1 MILRAN
7 PEFASELVCIIPYA
21 YWLHKEGKLEK
32 VITSTGMKSF
42 YYFCDDVEEQ
52 YKFRTL
58 DNLNS
63 GLEEVPNNWVHHNAE
78 AVTGKDYSELT
89 EEEQN
94 NMNGVLDY
102 REWTPPPYLE
112 YYKTDEFNFD
122 KPVVVVNNNYN
133 IEYGKPIS
141 KSLRFFDIKT
151 LYDMFN
157 YLTNSGYTVIY
168 KRPNNTEFAPDHNEI
183 ETLNRN
189 VSLTA
194 TVEMNN
200 GLQGVI
206 TDYELCEYY
215 NDVID
220 INKMK
225 EEYPQYTYNEFQL
238 KLFSSAE
245 GFVTTNG
252 GGGILCSYF
261 KKPVVMYVPHGKEL
275 RKNYIT
281 NEDSYLNKLS
291 ESNIH
296 SVLDPGDVNDYSKV
310 IKKVKE
316 VFRGD
321 NK

>member
-42 YYFCDDVEEQ
+42 YYFCDYVEEQ

-63 GLEEVPNNWVHHNAE
+63 GLNEVPNNWVHHNAE

-102 REWTPPPYLE
+102 RKWSLPPYSE
-112 YYKTDEFNFD
+112 YYKTDEFKFD
-122 KPVVVVNNNYN
+122 KPVVIVNNNYN

-141 KSLRFFDIKT
+141 ESLRFFDIKT
-151 LYDMFN
+151 LYDIFN

-168 KRPNNTEFAPDHNEI
+168 KRPNNTEFALDHNEI

-189 VSLTA
+189 ITLTA
-194 TVEMNN
+194 RVEMNSLK
-200 GLQGVI
+200 GII

-220 INKMK
+220 MNKMK
-225 EEYPQYTYNEFQL
+225 EEYSQYTYNDFQL
-238 KLFSSAE
+238 KLFSSAD

-252 GGGILCSYF
+252 GGGILCSCF

-281 NEDSYLNKLS
+281 NKNSYLNKLS
-291 ESNIH
+291 GNNIH

-310 IKKVKE
+310 VKKVKE

>member
-21 YWLHKEGKLEK
+21 HWLHKEGKLEK

-63 GLEEVPNNWVHHNAE
+63 GLEKVPNNWVHHNAE
-78 AVTGKDYSELT
+78 AVTGKDYPELS

-102 REWTPPPYLE
+102 RKWSPPPYSE
-112 YYKTDEFNFD
+112 YYKTDEFKFD

-141 KSLRFFDIKT
+141 ESLRFFDIKT
-151 LYDMFN
+151 LYDIFN
-157 YLTNSGYTVIY
+157 YLIDNGYTVIY

-189 VSLTA
+189 ISLTA
-194 TVEMNN
+194 EVE
-200 GLQGVI
+200 GHGII

-215 NDVID
+215 NDVINM
-220 INKMK
+220 NKMK
-225 EEYPQYTYNEFQL
+225 EEYSQCTYNDFQL
-238 KLFSSAE
+238 KLFSSAD

-281 NEDSYLNKLS
+281 NRNSYLNKLS
-291 ESNIH
+291 DDNIH
-296 SVLDPGDVNDYSKV
+296 SVLDPGDVNDYFKV
-310 IKKVKE
+310 IKKVTE

>member
-21 YWLHKEGKLEK
+21 HWLHKEGKLEK
-32 VITSTGMKSF
+32 VITSTGMESF

-63 GLEEVPNNWVHHNAE
+63 GLNEVPNNWVHHNAE

-102 REWTPPPYLE
+102 RKWSPPPYKD
-112 YYKTDEFNFD
+112 YYQTDEFNHL
-122 KPVVVVNNNYN
+122 KPYIVVNNNYN

-141 KSLRFFDIKT
+141 ESLRFFDIKT
-151 LYDMFN
+151 LYDIFN
-157 YLTNSGYTVIY
+157 YLTNSGYIVIY
-168 KRPNNTEFAPDHNEI
+168 KRPNNTEFALDNNEI

-189 VSLTA
+189 ISLTA
-194 TVEMNN
+194 KVE
-200 GLQGVI
+200 GQGVI

-215 NDVID
+215 NDVINM
-220 INKMK
+220 NKMK
-225 EEYPQYTYNEFQL
+225 EEYSQYTYNDFQL
-238 KLFSSAE
+238 KLFSSAD

-281 NEDSYLNKLS
+281 NRNSYLNKLS
-291 ESNIH
+291 GDNIH

>member
-1 MILRAN
+1 MILRTN

-63 GLEEVPNNWVHHNAE
+63 GLEEAPNNWVHHNAE

-102 REWTPPPYLE
+102 RKWSPPPYKD
-112 YYKTDEFNFD
+112 YYQTDEFNHL
-122 KPVVVVNNNYN
+122 KPYIVVNNNYN

-141 KSLRFFDIKT
+141 ESLRFFDIKT
-151 LYDMFN
+151 LYDIFN
-157 YLTNSGYTVIY
+157 YLTNSGYIVIY
-168 KRPNNTEFAPDHNEI
+168 KRPNNTEFAPDNNEI

-189 VSLTA
+189 ISLTA
-194 TVEMNN
+194 KVE
-200 GLQGVI
+200 GQGII

-215 NDVID
+215 NDVINM
-220 INKMK
+220 NKMK
-225 EEYPQYTYNEFQL
+225 EEYSQCTYNDFQL
-238 KLFSSAE
+238 KLFSSAD

-252 GGGILCSYF
+252 GGGILCSCF

-281 NEDSYLNKLS
+281 NKNSYLNKLS
-291 ESNIH
+291 GGNIH
-296 SVLDPGDVNDYSKV
+296 AVLDPGEVNDYYKV

-321 NK
+321 DK

>member
-21 YWLHKEGKLEK
+21 HWLYKEGELEK

-42 YYFCDDVEEQ
+42 YYFCNDVEEQ

-78 AVTGKDYSELT
+78 AITGKDYSELT

-102 REWTPPPYLE
+102 RKWSPPPYKD
-112 YYKTDEFNFD
+112 YYQTDEFNHL
-122 KPVVVVNNNYN
+122 KPYIVVNNNYN

-141 KSLRFFDIKT
+141 ESLRFFDIKT
-151 LYDMFN
+151 LYDIFN
-157 YLTNSGYTVIY
+157 YLTNSGYIVIY
-168 KRPNNTEFAPDHNEI
+168 KRPNNTEFAPDNNEI

-189 VSLTA
+189 ISLTA
-194 TVEMNN
+194 KVE
-200 GLQGVI
+200 GQGII

-215 NDVID
+215 NDVINM
-220 INKMK
+220 NKMK
-225 EEYPQYTYNEFQL
+225 EEYSQCTYNDFQL
-238 KLFSSAE
+238 KLFSSAD

-281 NEDSYLNKLS
+281 NRNSYLNKLS
-291 ESNIH
+291 GDNIY
-296 SVLDPGDVNDYSKV
+296 SVLDPGEINDYSKV
-310 IKKVKE
+310 IKKVKV
-316 VFRGD
+316 VFRGY

>member
-21 YWLHKEGKLEK
+21 HWLHKEGKLEK

-63 GLEEVPNNWVHHNAE
+63 GLNEVPNNWVHHNAE

-102 REWTPPPYLE
+102 RKWSPPPYKD
-112 YYKTDEFNFD
+112 YYQTDEFNHL
-122 KPVVVVNNNYN
+122 KPYIVVNNNYN

-141 KSLRFFDIKT
+141 ESLRFFDIKT
-151 LYDMFN
+151 LYDIFN
-157 YLTNSGYTVIY
+157 YLTNSGYIVIY
-168 KRPNNTEFAPDHNEI
+168 KRPNNTEFAPDNNEI

-189 VSLTA
+189 ISLTA
-194 TVEMNN
+194 KVE
-200 GLQGVI
+200 GQGVI

-215 NDVID
+215 NDVINM
-220 INKMK
+220 NKMK
-225 EEYPQYTYNEFQL
+225 EEYSQCTYNDFQL
-238 KLFSSAE
+238 KLFSSAD

-281 NEDSYLNKLS
+281 NRNSYLNKLS
-291 ESNIH
+291 GDNIY
-296 SVLDPGDVNDYSKV
+296 SVLDPGEINDYSKV

>member
-21 YWLHKEGKLEK
+21 HWLHKEGELEK

-42 YYFCDDVEEQ
+42 YYFCNDVEEQ

-63 GLEEVPNNWVHHNAE
+63 GLNEVPNNWVHHNAE
-78 AVTGKDYSELT
+78 AVTGRDYSELT

-102 REWTPPPYLE
+102 RKWSPPPYKD
-112 YYKTDEFNFD
+112 YYQTDEFNHL
-122 KPVVVVNNNYN
+122 KPYIVVNNNYN

-141 KSLRFFDIKT
+141 ESLRFFDIKT
-151 LYDMFN
+151 LYDIFN

-168 KRPNNTEFAPDHNEI
+168 KRPNNTEFALDNNEI

-189 VSLTA
+189 ISLTA
-194 TVEMNN
+194 KVE
-200 GLQGVI
+200 GQGVI

-215 NDVID
+215 NDVINM
-220 INKMK
+220 NKMK
-225 EEYPQYTYNEFQL
+225 EEYSQYTYNDFQL
-238 KLFSSAE
+238 KLFSSAD

-281 NEDSYLNKLS
+281 NRNSYLNKLS
-291 ESNIH
+291 NDNIH

-316 VFRGD
+316 VFKGY

>member
-21 YWLHKEGKLEK
+21 HWLHKEGELEK

-42 YYFCDDVEEQ
+42 YYFCNDVEEQ

-63 GLEEVPNNWVHHNAE
+63 GLNEVPNNWVHHNAE

-102 REWTPPPYLE
+102 RKWSPPPYKD
-112 YYKTDEFNFD
+112 YYQTDEFNHL
-122 KPVVVVNNNYN
+122 KPYIVVNNNYN

-141 KSLRFFDIKT
+141 ESLRFFDIKT
-151 LYDMFN
+151 LYDIFN
-157 YLTNSGYTVIY
+157 YLTNSGYIVIY
-168 KRPNNTEFAPDHNEI
+168 KRPNNTEFAPDNNEI

-189 VSLTA
+189 ISLTA
-194 TVEMNN
+194 KVE
-200 GLQGVI
+200 GQGII

-215 NDVID
+215 NDVINM
-220 INKMK
+220 NKMK
-225 EEYPQYTYNEFQL
+225 EEYSQCTYNDFQL
-238 KLFSSAE
+238 KLFSSAD

-281 NEDSYLNKLS
+281 NRNSYLNKLS
-291 ESNIH
+291 GDNIH

>member
-102 REWTPPPYLE
+102 RKWSPPPYKD
-112 YYKTDEFNFD
+112 YYQTDEFNHL
-122 KPVVVVNNNYN
+122 KPYIVVNNNYN

-141 KSLRFFDIKT
+141 ESLRFFDIKT
-151 LYDMFN
+151 LYDIFN
-157 YLTNSGYTVIY
+157 YLTNSGYIVVY
-168 KRPNNTEFAPDHNEI
+168 KRPNNTEFAPDNNEI

-189 VSLTA
+189 ITLTA
-194 TVEMNN
+194 KVE
-200 GLQGVI
+200 GQGII

-215 NDVID
+215 NDVINM
-220 INKMK
+220 NKMK
-225 EEYPQYTYNEFQL
+225 EEYSQCTYNDFQL
-238 KLFSSAE
+238 KLFSSAD

-281 NEDSYLNKLS
+281 NRNSYFNKLS
-291 ESNIH
+291 GDNIH
-296 SVLDPGDVNDYSKV
+296 SVLDPGEINDYSKV

>member
-42 YYFCDDVEEQ
+42 YYFCDDIEEQ

-63 GLEEVPNNWVHHNAE
+63 GLNEVPNNWVHHNAE

-102 REWTPPPYLE
+102 RKWTPPPYLE

-151 LYDMFN
+151 YIDSKKKL
-157 YLTNSGYTVIY
+157 
-168 KRPNNTEFAPDHNEI
+168 
-183 ETLNRN
+183 
-189 VSLTA
+189 
-194 TVEMNN
+194 
-200 GLQGVI
+200 LQ
-206 TDYELCEYY
+206 
-215 NDVID
+215 
-220 INKMK
+220 
-225 EEYPQYTYNEFQL
+225 
-238 KLFSSAE
+238 
-245 GFVTTNG
+245 
-252 GGGILCSYF
+252 
-261 KKPVVMYVPHGKEL
+261 
-275 RKNYIT
+275 
-281 NEDSYLNKLS
+281 
-291 ESNIH
+291 
-296 SVLDPGDVNDYSKV
+296 
-310 IKKVKE
+310 IKKYIL
-316 VFRGD
+316 FFI
-321 NK
+321 

>member
-21 YWLHKEGKLEK
+21 HWLHKEGKLEK

-63 GLEEVPNNWVHHNAE
+63 GLNEVPNNWVHHNAE

-102 REWTPPPYLE
+102 RKWSPPPYKD
-112 YYKTDEFNFD
+112 YYQTDEFNHL
-122 KPVVVVNNNYN
+122 KPYIVVNNNYN

-141 KSLRFFDIKT
+141 ESLRFFDIKT
-151 LYDMFN
+151 LYDIFN
-157 YLTNSGYTVIY
+157 YLTNSGYIVVY
-168 KRPNNTEFAPDHNEI
+168 KRPNNTEFAPDNNEI

-189 VSLTA
+189 ITLTA
-194 TVEMNN
+194 KVE
-200 GLQGVI
+200 GQGII

-215 NDVID
+215 NDVINM
-220 INKMK
+220 NKMK
-225 EEYPQYTYNEFQL
+225 EEYSQCTYNDFQL
-238 KLFSSAE
+238 KLFSSAD

-281 NEDSYLNKLS
+281 NRNSYLNKLS
-291 ESNIH
+291 GDNIY
-296 SVLDPGDVNDYSKV
+296 SVLDPGEINDYSKV
-310 IKKVKE
+310 IEKVKE

>member
-21 YWLHKEGKLEK
+21 HWLHKEGELEK

-102 REWTPPPYLE
+102 RKWSPPPYKD
-112 YYKTDEFNFD
+112 YYQTDEFNHL
-122 KPVVVVNNNYN
+122 KPYIVVNNNYN

-141 KSLRFFDIKT
+141 ESLRFFDIKT
-151 LYDMFN
+151 LYDIFN
-157 YLTNSGYTVIY
+157 YLTNSGYIVIY
-168 KRPNNTEFAPDHNEI
+168 KRPNNTEFAPDNNEI

-189 VSLTA
+189 ISLTA
-194 TVEMNN
+194 KVE
-200 GLQGVI
+200 GQGII

-215 NDVID
+215 NDVINM
-220 INKMK
+220 NKMK
-225 EEYPQYTYNEFQL
+225 EEYSQCTYNDFQL
-238 KLFSSAE
+238 KLFSSAD

-281 NEDSYLNKLS
+281 NRNSYLNKLS
-291 ESNIH
+291 GDNIH

>member
-21 YWLHKEGKLEK
+21 HWLHKEGELEK

-63 GLEEVPNNWVHHNAE
+63 GLEKVPNNWVHHNAE

-102 REWTPPPYLE
+102 RKWSPPPYKE
-112 YYKTDEFNFD
+112 YYQTDEFNHL
-122 KPVVVVNNNYN
+122 KPYIVVNNNYN

-141 KSLRFFDIKT
+141 ESLRFFNIKT
-151 LYDMFN
+151 LYDIFN
-157 YLTNSGYTVIY
+157 YLTNSGYIVIY
-168 KRPNNTEFAPDHNEI
+168 KRPNNTEFAPDNNEI

-189 VSLTA
+189 ISLTA
-194 TVEMNN
+194 KVE
-200 GLQGVI
+200 GQGII

-215 NDVID
+215 NGVINM
-220 INKMK
+220 NKMK
-225 EEYPQYTYNEFQL
+225 EEYSQCTYNDFQL
-238 KLFSSAE
+238 KLFSSAD

-261 KKPVVMYVPHGKEL
+261 KKPV
-275 RKNYIT
+275 
-281 NEDSYLNKLS
+281 
-291 ESNIH
+291 
-296 SVLDPGDVNDYSKV
+296 
-310 IKKVKE
+310 
-316 VFRGD
+316 
-321 NK
+321 